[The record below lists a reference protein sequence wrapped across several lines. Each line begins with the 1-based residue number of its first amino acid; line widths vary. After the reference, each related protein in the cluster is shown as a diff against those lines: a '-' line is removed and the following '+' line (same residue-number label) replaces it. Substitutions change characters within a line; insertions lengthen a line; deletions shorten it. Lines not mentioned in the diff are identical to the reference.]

1 MTDERSREVGRT
13 VEVMQAPKAVQD
25 RDGKEDCARQMK
37 VQEKSRRPRM
47 RPAPREDAE
56 EARQTWKGAAS
67 HRRCRG
73 RGMTK
78 IMGNVLTTEKH
89 HEDHRTLQ
97 ETQADAGR

>member
-1 MTDERSREVGRT
+1 MKSREVGRT
-13 VEVMQAPKAVQD
+13 VEVMQVQKAVRD
-25 RDGKEDCARQMK
+25 RDGKEGCARPMK
-37 VQEKSRRPRM
+37 VQEKSRRPRV

-78 IMGNVLTTEKH
+78 IMGNVLTTENH
-89 HEDHRTLQ
+89 HEDRGTLQ
-97 ETQADAGR
+97 ETKADAGR